1 MKYSPR
7 VTSGL
12 RPCVIDWPREH
23 THTSARN
30 THHTGVHDAHTK
42 YMHERS
48 VRIIII
54 ANIYS
59 NAV

>member
-23 THTSARN
+23 THTRTRN
-30 THHTGVHDAHTK
+30 IHHTGVHDTHKIHARVQCA
-42 YMHERS
+42 YY
-48 VRIIII
+48 
-54 ANIYS
+54 YS
-59 NAV
+59 AQYLQ